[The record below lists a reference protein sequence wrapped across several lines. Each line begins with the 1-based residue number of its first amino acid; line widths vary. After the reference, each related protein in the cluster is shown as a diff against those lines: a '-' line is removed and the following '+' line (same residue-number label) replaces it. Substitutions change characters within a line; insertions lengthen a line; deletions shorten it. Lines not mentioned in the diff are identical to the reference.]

1 MATKPVKVV
10 RAGGIRAAVWENSV
24 ERNGV
29 QVTVHS
35 IQIDRTYKDGDEFK
49 QTSRFNLQD
58 LPKVAL
64 VAGKAYE
71 FLTLKDQESGPNDEG
86 T

>member
-1 MATKPVKVV
+1 MTKPVKVV
-10 RAGGIRAAVWENSV
+10 RAGGVRAAVWENTVNRDGKEIPVFSV
-24 ERNGV
+24 
-29 QVTVHS
+29 
-35 IQIDRTYKDGDEFK
+35 QIDRTYKDGDQFK

-71 FLTLKDQESGPNDEG
+71 FLTLKDQESDPNDEG